1 MNEEHLNLM
10 NQTLPTAE
18 ELIAEWKEFYKPET
32 SPNEVNS
39 NEVSREWEYPE
50 DHNPYEEITR
60 LKKAAKIAVRLA
72 TEIADRGTIVSRT
85 TVNDDTIKLVA
96 KMLGQNAPSER
107 TIELVHE
114 TLGTKPTKN

>member
-1 MNEEHLNLM
+1 MNEEPLNLM

-18 ELIAEWKEFYKPET
+18 ELMAEWKEFYKPET

-60 LKKAAKIAVRLA
+60 LKKAAKIDINHRHTFIPIESNKEFQQEVLTRVEEFFKLRILFIMTFARLY
-72 TEIADRGTIVSRT
+72 
-85 TVNDDTIKLVA
+85 
-96 KMLGQNAPSER
+96 PSPMR
-107 TIELVHE
+107 SSST
-114 TLGTKPTKN
+114 

>member
-1 MNEEHLNLM
+1 VWQDRPMNEEPLNLM

-18 ELIAEWKEFYKPET
+18 ELMAEWKKFYKPET

-60 LKKAAKIAVRLA
+60 L
-72 TEIADRGTIVSRT
+72 
-85 TVNDDTIKLVA
+85 N
-96 KMLGQNAPSER
+96 
-107 TIELVHE
+107 H
-114 TLGTKPTKN
+114 